1 MMKQLLLTAASG
13 LFVLGAYAQ
22 CTPDPNYHPGGSTGA
37 GISDLPCAIKDQPY
51 NESATIVIP
60 QTVTATV
67 QGATLTVRPCKVT
80 LTSIDNFP
88 ANNGVLYPIVY
99 NGTTYGLGDEITL
112 VTGVD
117 RGCVNVQGTFTA
129 VYGAPDSLRVQGTVK
144 VSLNTANCNNT
155 QPFPISALSP
165 GGLPIGFNVRN
176 TQAECDALMSIEE
189 TISNNSF
196 DVAQNF
202 PNPFNGESQIA
213 FNMPQA
219 GKVNFRVTN
228 LVGQVVKENT
238 ISANSGMNYITVNS
252 AEYAAG
258 VYMYSISANGKVVT
272 KRMIIK

>member
-1 MMKQLLLTAASG
+1 MKQLLMTAASG
-13 LFVLGAYAQ
+13 LLVLGAYAQ
-22 CTPDPNYHPGGSTGA
+22 CTPDATYVPTSATGA
-37 GISDLPCAIKDQPY
+37 GISNLPCAIKDQPY

-60 QTVTATV
+60 ASVNYN
-67 QGATLTVRPCKVT
+67 GINVRPCRVKI
-80 LTSIDNFP
+80 TSIDNFP

-99 NGTTYGLGDEITL
+99 NNVSYGLGDEITL
-112 VTGVD
+112 VQGID

-129 VYGAPDSLRVQGTVK
+129 VYGTPTPDSLRVQGEVK
-144 VSLNTANCNNT
+144 ISTNPANCNNLVPA
-155 QPFPISALSP
+155 PFSALSP
-165 GGLPIGFNVRN
+165 GGIPIGFNVRN

-258 VYMYSISANGKVVT
+258 VYMYSISANGKAVT